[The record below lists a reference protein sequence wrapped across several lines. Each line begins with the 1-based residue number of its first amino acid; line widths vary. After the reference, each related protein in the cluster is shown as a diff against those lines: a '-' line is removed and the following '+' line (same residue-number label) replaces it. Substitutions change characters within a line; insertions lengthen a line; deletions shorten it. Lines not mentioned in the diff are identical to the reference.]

1 MGITLRPVWD
11 QEFTY
16 DESIKILTDFAW
28 SHVKEAGPY
37 SDILGTFLRNRDWSG
52 LCAFELPYT
61 HDDNALHLLHARQ
74 VLGFFTKLEKLKLA
88 GVDKELVAWDRFQ
101 ESESMCATTNAFF
114 RDLRKGRYMHP
125 SVCSVLH
132 GAQRKIARIL
142 GPLPS
147 WSELHFAFGPGANTS
162 VKASASTPR
171 WKLGSRLECSSE
183 LAPSA
188 PALIAESPIWAEF
201 HARGETSDHWILD
214 IDIVPGRLQFV
225 PKNAKTYRSIV
236 IEPLLNSFGQK
247 GIGSFLKTRLALA
260 GIDTSDQTR
269 NQELA
274 RQGSV
279 TGSLATIDLSMA
291 SDTISKELVAS
302 LLPLDWFSFLSQFR
316 TGKVEYRGT
325 LIELEKFSSMG
336 NAFTFELETLIFYA
350 LAWSVCDFLR
360 LPTGWVSAYG
370 DDIIVPSEAYTLL
383 EWVLQVCGFSVNQNK
398 SFSSGPFRES
408 CGADYWH
415 GIDIRPYYQK
425 SLVSGR
431 TLFLLHNYY
440 MRQLDFKRAKMVAKR
455 IHPTLRLY
463 GPDGYGD
470 GHLLG
475 DWSHC
480 RTSKKNLEAG
490 WEGVRFDSF
499 TLKPKRDFRMAPGDR
514 IAPAYSTYV
523 QESSS
528 FSFTDI
534 TDPSDQYVVR
544 GSRGYKRVSIYT
556 LRRNIYF

>member
-1 MGITLRPVWD
+1 MSITLRPVWD

-37 SDILGTFLRNRDWSG
+37 SDTLGSFLRARDWAG

-61 HDDNALHLLHARQ
+61 HNDNVLHLVHARQ
-74 VLGFFTKLEKLKLA
+74 VLGFFTKLENLRLP
-88 GVDKELVAWDRFQ
+88 GIDKERVAWERFQ
-101 ESESMCATTNAFF
+101 ESEAMCAATNAFF
-114 RDLRKGRYMHP
+114 RNLRDGCYMHP
-125 SVCSVLH
+125 SVNSVLH

-142 GPLPS
+142 GPLPE
-147 WSELHFAFGPGANTS
+147 WSRLQFAFGPGANTS
-162 VKASASTPR
+162 IKASASTPR
-171 WKLGSRLECSSE
+171 WKLGSRLECSTE
-183 LAPSA
+183 LAPSVS
-188 PALIAESPIWAEF
+188 ALIAESPLWAREC
-201 HARGETSDHWILD
+201 ALKESDDYWTVD
-214 IDIVPGRLQFV
+214 VSIVPGRLQFV

-247 GIGSFLKTRLALA
+247 GIGSYLKSRLALA

-269 NQELA
+269 NQQLA
-274 RQGSV
+274 RQGST

-316 TGKVEYRGT
+316 TGKVEYRGEI
-325 LIELEKFSSMG
+325 IELEKFSSMG

-350 LAWSVCDFLR
+350 LAWSVCDFLH

-383 EWVLQVCGFSVNQNK
+383 DWVLRVCGFTVNQAK
-398 SFSSGPFRES
+398 SFSVGPFRES
-408 CGADYWH
+408 CGADYWR

-425 SLVSGR
+425 KLVSGQ

-440 MRQLDFKRAKMVAKR
+440 MRQFDFKRAGMVLKR

-480 RTSKKNLEAG
+480 RTSKRNQEAG

-499 TLKPKRDFRMAPGDR
+499 ALKPKRNFRTAPGDR
-514 IAPAYSTYV
+514 IAPMYSIYV
-523 QESSS
+523 HGSSNI
-528 FSFTDI
+528 SFTDI
-534 TDPSDQYVVR
+534 ADPSDPYVVR